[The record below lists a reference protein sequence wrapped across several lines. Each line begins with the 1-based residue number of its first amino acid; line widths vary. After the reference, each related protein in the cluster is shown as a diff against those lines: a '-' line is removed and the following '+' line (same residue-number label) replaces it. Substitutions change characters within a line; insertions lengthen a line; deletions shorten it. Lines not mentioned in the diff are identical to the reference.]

1 MKSPKKPR
9 SQKVAARAEN
19 KMTKAKKSWTKAEQA
34 RKDSSASKS
43 KGSALHPTTNNLSSY
58 ADRMYGKAAGQE
70 RKAKSLKAKSARL
83 SELEKFKTPKK
94 KTKR

>member
-9 SQKVAARAEN
+9 SQKVAARADK

-34 RKDSSASKS
+34 RKDSSSRTTKVSASS
-43 KGSALHPTTNNLSSY
+43 PGADNLSSY
-58 ADRMYGKAAGQE
+58 ANRMYGKAAGQE
-70 RKAKSLKAKSARL
+70 RKAKSLKAKSTRL

-94 KTKR
+94 KTRR